1 MPVRKSSTVLTLP
14 AVLPC
19 LGTIPCNAHK
29 VSEVIEAMPVSPY
42 VLLVTV
48 SESHSIPQH
57 VINEVGGLVSD
68 QHTIQ

>member
-29 VSEVIEAMPVSPY
+29 VSEVMPVSPY

-48 SESHSIPQH
+48 SESHGISQH
-57 VINEVGGLVSD
+57 VINEVGELVSD